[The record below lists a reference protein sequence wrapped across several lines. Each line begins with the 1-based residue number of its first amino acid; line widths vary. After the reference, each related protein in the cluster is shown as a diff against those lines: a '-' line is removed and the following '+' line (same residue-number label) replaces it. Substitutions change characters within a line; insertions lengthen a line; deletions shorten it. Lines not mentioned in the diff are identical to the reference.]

1 MIGLITRVTIQY
13 QLRIC
18 YLKKIYSCRQ
28 VTAYITMDIK
38 ISSSN
43 NTGVQ
48 KFPSTRH
55 GRQIDLA
62 GAASGYG
69 GGYCC
74 DTGVDLPTLLALLAG
89 N

>member
-1 MIGLITRVTIQY
+1 
-13 QLRIC
+13 
-18 YLKKIYSCRQ
+18 
-28 VTAYITMDIK
+28 MDIE
-38 ISSSN
+38 
-43 NTGVQ
+43 TV
-48 KFPSTRH
+48 STDDIRNQEITLARD